1 MPYASSAFG
10 SLRVERQQLHEQIAD
25 SIEQVVAR
33 EQLAPG
39 TQLPPERA
47 LADMLGVS
55 RPTVR
60 EALRLLQERGLVRM
74 RVGSGT
80 FITDVPASSV
90 ADSIERFLVFGSCSY
105 EELLTARKTL
115 EPDMA
120 ALAAE
125 RATPADLAKLRELVE
140 AIEAACAR
148 NDVEN
153 YAEVDATFH
162 EALASA
168 THNRLIVAIAHSFE
182 RVMREWIR
190 AVTEV
195 LVAEEGARSH
205 RLVYDALLA
214 GDPDRAREAMLVH
227 MLTARSDLRDEKLG
241 DRPDT

>member
-1 MPYASSAFG
+1 
-10 SLRVERQQLHEQIAD
+10 LHEQIAD

-33 EQLAPG
+33 EQLGPG
-39 TQLPPERA
+39 TQLPPERE
-47 LADMLGVS
+47 LAEMLGVS

-80 FITDVPASSV
+80 FVTDVPASSV

-105 EELLTARKTL
+105 EELLTARRIL

-125 RATPADLAKLRELVE
+125 RATPEDLTRLGELVE
-140 AIEAACAR
+140 AIETACAS

-153 YAEVDATFH
+153 YADVDASFH

-214 GDPDRAREAMLVH
+214 GDADRAREAMLIH
-227 MLTARSDLRDEKLG
+227 MRTARSDLRDERLG
-241 DRPDT
+241 ARQVT

>member
-1 MPYASSAFG
+1 
-10 SLRVERQQLHEQIAD
+10 LHEQIAD

-39 TQLPPERA
+39 TQLPPERE
-47 LADMLGVS
+47 LAETLGVS

-60 EALRLLQERGLVRM
+60 EALRLLRERGLVRM
-74 RVGSGT
+74 KVGSGT
-80 FITDVPASSV
+80 FVTDVPASSV

-105 EELLTARKTL
+105 EELLTARRIL

-125 RATPADLAKLRELVE
+125 RATPEDLARLRELVE
-140 AIEAACAR
+140 AIEGACAS
-148 NDVEN
+148 NDAEN
-153 YAEVDATFH
+153 YADVDASFH

-205 RLVYDALLA
+205 RLVYDALLD
-214 GDPDRAREAMLVH
+214 GDADRAREAMLIH
-227 MLTARSDLRDEKLG
+227 MLTARSDLQDE
-241 DRPDT
+241 RPGARQIT